1 MAIKK
6 RSSSYNPNFMF
17 WLIWFLIHITL
28 CVLVNLFCLKYI
40 ISPKLMI
47 FTKVF
52 FVLSKILSFLI
63 DPFFWIIIFLALG
76 LFGRIKYRRRKYLL
90 TAIIFILFF
99 SNGLVYR
106 TIFNKWKINHNI
118 KNEKFEYG
126 ILMGGIISLS
136 STKENIQFNKR
147 NDRLLNTIELY
158 HKKTISKIIITGASG
173 SLSSDMKEA
182 EILKSYLESIDI
194 KAKDILTETKSKNTY
209 ENAVFTTELINN
221 ERRKKTCLLITSDY
235 HMRRSMACFNQ
246 TGLNVTPFCKEA
258 EKTHFDLETILIPQS
273 NILFKWKVLFHEI
286 IGYYTYKV
294 MGYI

>member
-1 MAIKK
+1 
-6 RSSSYNPNFMF
+6 
-17 WLIWFLIHITL
+17 
-28 CVLVNLFCLKYI
+28 
-40 ISPKLMI
+40 MI

-106 TIFNKWKINHNI
+106 IIFNNWKINHDI

-126 ILMGGIISLS
+126 ILMGGMINLS
-136 STKENIQFNKR
+136 STKENIQFNKD

-158 HKKTISKIIITGASG
+158 HKKTISKILITGASG

-182 EILKSYLESIDI
+182 EILKSYLESVDI
-194 KAKDILTETKSKNTY
+194 KAKDILTETKSKITY
-209 ENAVFTTELINN
+209 ENAVFTTVLINN
-221 ERRKKTCLLITSDY
+221 ERRNKTCLLITSDY
-235 HMRRSMACFNQ
+235 HMRRSMACFTQ
-246 TGLNVTPFCKEA
+246 TGLNVTPFCKKA

>member
-1 MAIKK
+1 
-6 RSSSYNPNFMF
+6 
-17 WLIWFLIHITL
+17 
-28 CVLVNLFCLKYI
+28 
-40 ISPKLMI
+40 MI

-63 DPFFWIIIFLALG
+63 DPFFWIIIFLTLG
-76 LFGRIKYRRRKYLL
+76 LFGRIKYRRRKYFL

-106 TIFNKWKINHNI
+106 IIFNKWKINHEI

-126 ILMGGIISLS
+126 ILMGGMISLS
-136 STKENIQFNKR
+136 SSKENIQFNKD

-158 HKKTISKIIITGASG
+158 HNRTISKIVITGASG

-209 ENAVFTTELINN
+209 ENAVFTTELINKGSQ
-221 ERRKKTCLLITSDY
+221 KKKCLLITSDY
-235 HMRRSMACFNQ
+235 HMRRSMACFNL
-246 TGLNVTPFCKEA
+246 TGLNVTPFCKKA
-258 EKTHFDLETILIPQS
+258 EKTHFDFETIIIPQS